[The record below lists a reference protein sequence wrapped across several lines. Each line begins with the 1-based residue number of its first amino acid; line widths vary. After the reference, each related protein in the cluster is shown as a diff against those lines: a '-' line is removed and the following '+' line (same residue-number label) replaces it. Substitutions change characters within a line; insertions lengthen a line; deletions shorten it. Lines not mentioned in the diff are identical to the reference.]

1 MRSNDFEELKKKIE
15 LGERIF
21 LYRNN
26 TYIGLLRVKDDDNLN
41 INLDANVIKGG
52 VVIEIM
58 YANPSIS
65 IIFNADEW
73 E

>member
-1 MRSNDFEELKKKIE
+1 MRSNNFEELKKKIE

-26 TYIGLLRVKDDDNLN
+26 TYIGLLKVKDDDIN
-41 INLDANVIKGG
+41 IHLDANVIKGV

-58 YANPSIS
+58 YANAYASV
-65 IIFNADEW
+65 IFNADEW